1 LIYMQGVS
9 LGRLL
14 EAVPEHT
21 LRGSASVVVSGYAYD
36 SRAVEGE
43 GMLFAAFEGAARD
56 GHDYIADAVARGA
69 AAIMVSRPIGDD
81 VARGIPVVT
90 VPDCRRALALLAR
103 ELYGRPETKL
113 RTVGVTGTKGKTT
126 TTHILH
132 YLLNA
137 AGLKSGLVG
146 TAGYTTGAGSVKPAP
161 NTTPEGADLERLFHE
176 MVVNG
181 LTTVVMEVSSHALS
195 LGRTA
200 LITFD
205 AAAFTNLGHDHMDF
219 HPDVEHYAHAKS
231 MLFSALR
238 PGAAAVV
245 NEDDPYSALMAD
257 TAKRAGARVV
267 AVSLG
272 DGRRCELQVERR
284 ITASDVRLFGH
295 GSSFTVADSLT
306 GRSAKIES
314 SLAGAFNVS
323 NTLVA
328 LGLAVEMGLDLE
340 WAAEMTRG
348 FSGVRGRFESVN
360 LGQGFSVIVD
370 FAHTPDSL
378 RNVLVA
384 ARKLG
389 DGKLI
394 SVFGCGGDRDRTKR
408 PRMGAVS
415 RELADFTI
423 VTSDNPRSEEPS
435 AITAEIAAGMGPV
448 DQAWTVILDRR
459 SAIRHAVAMAAPGD
473 VLVIAGKGH
482 ETYQIFRDRTIHFD
496 DVEEARQAIGELM
509 KGV

>member
-1 LIYMQGVS
+1 
-9 LGRLL
+9 
-14 EAVPEHT
+14 
-21 LRGSASVVVSGYAYD
+21 
-36 SRAVEGE
+36 
-43 GMLFAAFEGAARD
+43 
-56 GHDYIADAVARGA
+56 
-69 AAIMVSRPIGDD
+69 
-81 VARGIPVVT
+81 
-90 VPDCRRALALLAR
+90 
-103 ELYGRPETKL
+103 
-113 RTVGVTGTKGKTT
+113 
-126 TTHILH
+126 
-132 YLLNA
+132 
-137 AGLKSGLVG
+137 
-146 TAGYTTGAGSVKPAP
+146 
-161 NTTPEGADLERLFHE
+161 
-176 MVVNG
+176 
-181 LTTVVMEVSSHALS
+181 
-195 LGRTA
+195 
-200 LITFD
+200 
-205 AAAFTNLGHDHMDF
+205 
-219 HPDVEHYAHAKS
+219 
-231 MLFSALR
+231 
-238 PGAAAVV
+238 
-245 NEDDPYSALMAD
+245 
-257 TAKRAGARVV
+257 
-267 AVSLG
+267 
-272 DGRRCELQVERR
+272 
-284 ITASDVRLFGH
+284 
-295 GSSFTVADSLT
+295 
-306 GRSAKIES
+306 
-314 SLAGAFNVS
+314 
-323 NTLVA
+323 
-328 LGLAVEMGLDLE
+328 MGLDLE